1 MVWATVLLNRDLANG
16 EYSFSER
23 VRQTDRAGQTKREGD
38 RDRQTNF
45 WDREAADQREAGP

>member
-23 VRQTDRAGQTKREGD
+23 VRQTDRDCIQWIQI
-38 RDRQTNF
+38 RDYQKET
-45 WDREAADQREAGP
+45 